1 MTKGLIFFCCAC
13 TILLFTIINISI
25 GPIISGKVGA
35 YDPINLRPDWG
46 NLNCRQLQDN
56 YDKAKKNGPID
67 DKEKKYYWD
76 YTINRCNRKKGMYNM
91 EYTSFIFDI
100 VIGFICG
107 LLGLLHHFGLKKEFV
122 SKTGLIGL
130 GCGVIGFV
138 LTFTYVILNG
148 IVYTNYY
155 DDTNTIYKRDG
166 DGVFAEKKGD
176 HFECL
181 YYDFDEPENEYSL
194 YAKYCDLIN
203 KQYNYD
209 KDFYESVENICIVTS
224 HAYDCAN
231 TETFD
236 NNLLDSCKYLYIAET
251 EDGVTNKDISDR
263 FLTTLL
269 LGLFVCLANIGL
281 ALFGFLLFKTPDDF
295 QTKTDA
301 NVVNVQNPTS
311 KFSVDQNLKS

>member
-46 NLNCRQLQDN
+46 TLNCRRYQDD
-56 YDKAKKNGPID
+56 YDEAKKNGPID

-76 YTINRCNRKKGMYNM
+76 YNINHCNRKKGMYNM

-107 LLGLLHHFGLKKEFV
+107 LLGLLHHFELKKEFV

-155 DDTNTIYKRDG
+155 DNTIAIYKRDG

-194 YAKYCDLIN
+194 YAKYSDLIK

-209 KDFYESVENICIVTS
+209 KDLIESYSSSPITGCKVDPYSCITNEGKIPATS
-224 HAYDCAN
+224 YSNCN
-231 TETFD
+231 
-236 NNLLDSCKYLYIAET
+236 KLYADIYYSSI
-251 EDGVTNKDISDR
+251 TNKDISDR

-269 LGLFVCLANIGL
+269 LSLFVCLANIGL
-281 ALFGFLLFKTPDDF
+281 AIFGFLLFRTPSEF
-295 QTKTDA
+295 
-301 NVVNVQNPTS
+301 
-311 KFSVDQNLKS
+311 